1 MIKYLLALLLIFPAM
16 GLADTHYVG
25 KTNAANTG
33 TCTNQ
38 ATPCA
43 TIAYGI
49 SQMAGGDT
57 LIVGNGTY
65 TTTNDVIRD
74 PPNGSAGAYTTV
86 QAETDFG
93 VLLDGTSWGNSSWVY
108 GLRLDGRSYVK
119 IQGFRINAAQN
130 DTGGPSFIG
139 SGSHHIKIIK
149 CGFWNG
155 PVDGNGEI
163 TGVGDSSGSDANYI
177 LFEDCYAF
185 GGSRAGFTAYW
196 SNHVIFRRCIARPD
210 YYHFD
215 LQTSGFCNYD
225 SEATVYQNNI
235 VVDMAGGSATSPSL
249 QVYSPFFFENKSDHE
264 PNTSIEMH
272 GNIVINNSSYYGA
285 VYDQVPAD
293 TRVFRDNI
301 LWGNSGGF
309 QAGDYQNGETFYPPT
324 YDIQRLTSGANNRP
338 YDHWND
344 NFDHNATYAGGDGLA
359 GAGTGMSI
367 ILNRTNTVTNSLF
380 YGNQS
385 YGAADYITSNYNAF
399 YGNGAN
405 FGGLHTSSAGAN
417 DITTHNILYHPTTN
431 PTGSLKYLPRGAE
444 DGSTLATAGSSGGR
458 VGAQVLWKIGV
469 DGTLYGET
477 GWDTVRSPENGYG
490 GAEDRLWPFPNEAQI
505 KSDMAS
511 YSGAGLSG
519 ARGFAASG
527 TQLDGTSQIT
537 LSSYIWEYL
546 GNQMPDDLYGDAEPP
561 APGNLMQPVR
571 QTGGTGVS
579 RISGG
584 MTVGQ

>member
-196 SNHVIFRRCIARPD
+196 SNHVIFRRCIAR
-210 YYHFD
+210 HGRIITISIFKH
-215 LQTSGFCNYD
+215 LGF
-225 SEATVYQNNI
+225 ATTI
-235 VVDMAGGSATSPSL
+235 AKRLSTKTTL
-249 QVYSPFFFENKSDHE
+249 LL
-264 PNTSIEMH
+264 T
-272 GNIVINNSSYYGA
+272 
-285 VYDQVPAD
+285 
-293 TRVFRDNI
+293 
-301 LWGNSGGF
+301 W
-309 QAGDYQNGETFYPPT
+309 QAG
-324 YDIQRLTSGANNRP
+324 LRP
-338 YDHWND
+338 AHHYK
-344 NFDHNATYAGGDGLA
+344 
-359 GAGTGMSI
+359 SI
-367 ILNRTNTVTNSLF
+367 LLF
-380 YGNQS
+380 
-385 YGAADYITSNYNAF
+385 
-399 YGNGAN
+399 
-405 FGGLHTSSAGAN
+405 
-417 DITTHNILYHPTTN
+417 
-431 PTGSLKYLPRGAE
+431 SLKTKATMNQ
-444 DGSTLATAGSSGGR
+444 TLR
-458 VGAQVLWKIGV
+458 
-469 DGTLYGET
+469 
-477 GWDTVRSPENGYG
+477 
-490 GAEDRLWPFPNEAQI
+490 
-505 KSDMAS
+505 
-511 YSGAGLSG
+511 
-519 ARGFAASG
+519 
-527 TQLDGTSQIT
+527 
-537 LSSYIWEYL
+537 
-546 GNQMPDDLYGDAEPP
+546 
-561 APGNLMQPVR
+561 
-571 QTGGTGVS
+571 
-579 RISGG
+579 
-584 MTVGQ
+584 